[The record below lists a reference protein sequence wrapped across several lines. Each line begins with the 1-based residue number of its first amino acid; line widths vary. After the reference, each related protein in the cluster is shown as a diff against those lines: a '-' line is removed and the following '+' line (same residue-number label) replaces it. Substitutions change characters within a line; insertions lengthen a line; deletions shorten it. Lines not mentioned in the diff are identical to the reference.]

1 MRDYHLI
8 FSILS
13 AIILFLFGLSSFSS
27 ELKAAAGPKLQ
38 EIVNLITKNRFIAFF
53 TGTIFTVIIQSSAA
67 VTSLTVSLIDSG
79 LLSFKG
85 ALAIILGAY
94 IGTSLT
100 ALVVSLQI
108 SGIGPIFIVLGT
120 LISLLPFK
128 IKVLGKALFFFG
140 FIFFSLDLVSNSLS
154 PLKQSPELAHLL
166 LQTTNPYMGFLI
178 GAALTV
184 LLQSSTVVTG
194 LTIIFVQQGLIAP
207 ADSIPIVLGAN
218 VGTTGTALFA
228 SIKMNLTAKKAAL
241 SNTIINLIG
250 AVIVFIFLTPFTD
263 FVLKNTPD
271 MDMVVA
277 FAHLTFNIMLT
288 LIFMVFLTPF
298 VKLMDRMVKD
308 D

>member
-53 TGTIFTVIIQSSAA
+53 TGTVFTVIIQSSAA

-79 LLSFKG
+79 LLTFKG

-140 FIFFSLDLVSNSLS
+140 FIFFSLDLVSSSLS
-154 PLKQSPELAHLL
+154 PLKQSAELAHLL
-166 LQTTNPYMGFLI
+166 LQTTNPLMGFII
-178 GAALTV
+178 GAILTV
-184 LLQSSTVVTG
+184 ILQSSTVVTG

-207 ADSIPIVLGAN
+207 PDSIPIVLGAN
-218 VGTTGTALFA
+218 VGTTGTALVA
-228 SIKMNLTAKKAAL
+228 SLQMNITARKAAL
-241 SNTIINLIG
+241 SNTIINIIG
-250 AVIVFIFLTPFTD
+250 AIIVFIFLSPFTD

-271 MDMVVA
+271 INMVVA
-277 FAHLTFNIMLT
+277 FAHLTFNVMLT
-288 LIFMVFLTPF
+288 AMFMIFLTPF
-298 VKLMDRMVKD
+298 VNFMDKIIKND
-308 D
+308 